1 MSKVAA
7 AQVAEELTT
16 MRKEVVA
23 DKLRERQDQEYV
35 EKGRPYLGFSN
46 RGNKVVVTGDSVR
59 MQKLKAH
66 PEALEMIK
74 SFFMGDDENV
84 EIKFE
89 KDEETYIP
97 PFFCPVGDIANGYSK
112 KNVERF
118 LVVLLNILDSGK
130 IGGSKIQNKERNPIP
145 PPWFTN
151 KVGYLNWNNPS
162 YSTMD
167 DNLDIIK
174 GIFEYFNLDINTHCK
189 NLPTQEEEE
198 EEEEYVREEAALDE
212 AVIEDA
218 AWEDVALAEASREEV
233 GMEEVGMEEASM
245 EEVTRE
251 EPTMEEAAREEATR
265 AEASRE
271 EAGMEEASIEEASR
285 EEAGRKDA
293 TRKEDTR
300 EEAAR
305 GEATM
310 EEATREGANTEDKQV
325 VFKVAV
331 ENVSLQDDIQDA
343 AFQDGDIERAIF
355 EVEGSF
361 LEDIMERVVVEK
373 VVNKEAALT
382 NKRKINTSCEE
393 GNLLPSLSSFQKHS
407 SPPGPPGP
415 PGPKASLLGPMGP
428 QLSPPQVTSQLRK
441 KSKRSKQ
448 KEKNPDFIWD

>member
-218 AWEDVALAEASREEV
+218 AWEDVALAEASREE
-233 GMEEVGMEEASM
+233 
-245 EEVTRE
+245 
-251 EPTMEEAAREEATR
+251 
-265 AEASRE
+265 
-271 EAGMEEASIEEASR
+271 AGMEEASIEEASR